1 MYFISIKV
9 TPNSKSSEVIL
20 KNGQISVK
28 VKAIPDDGKAN
39 KEVIKTFKEQLNLSV
54 EIVKGLKQR
63 EKIIAS
69 EISQKE
75 IEDKLAEVAK
85 PGQTKQKRD

>member
-1 MYFISIKV
+1 MHFISIKV

-20 KNGQISVK
+20 KNGQINVK

-39 KEVIKTFKEQLNLSV
+39 KEVIRTFKEQLNLSV

>member
-20 KNGQISVK
+20 KNGQINVK

-39 KEVIKTFKEQLNLSV
+39 KEVITTFKEQLNVKV

-75 IEDKLAEVAK
+75 IEDKIAEVAK

>member
-1 MYFISIKV
+1 MHFISIKV

-20 KNGQISVK
+20 KNGQINVK

>member
-1 MYFISIKV
+1 MHFISIKV

-20 KNGQISVK
+20 KNGQINVK

-39 KEVIKTFKEQLNLSV
+39 KEVIRTFKEQLNLSV

-63 EKIIAS
+63 EKIISS